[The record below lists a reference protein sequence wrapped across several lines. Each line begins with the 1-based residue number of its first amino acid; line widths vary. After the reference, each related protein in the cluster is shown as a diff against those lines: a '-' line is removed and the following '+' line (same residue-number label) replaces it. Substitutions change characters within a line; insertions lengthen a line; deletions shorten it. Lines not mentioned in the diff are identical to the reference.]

1 MRHET
6 WSYSSLLGLVNAQC
20 IMHKEF
26 QLYDFLMF
34 DSTLVINQYIIPK
47 VKQPIVFHFEAYS
60 V

>member
-1 MRHET
+1 
-6 WSYSSLLGLVNAQC
+6 
-20 IMHKEF
+20 MHKEF

-60 V
+60 VWICFWVNLNT